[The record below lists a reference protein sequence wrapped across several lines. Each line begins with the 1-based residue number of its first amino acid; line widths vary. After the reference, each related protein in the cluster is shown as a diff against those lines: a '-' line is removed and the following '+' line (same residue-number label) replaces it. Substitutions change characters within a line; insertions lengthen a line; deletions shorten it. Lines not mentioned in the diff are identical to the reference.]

1 MQTKESNKNDE
12 LKPTPREEF
21 RVIGFYHPMGIYEY
35 MPDGTLVPFMA
46 DASNEEVVARYSF
59 ISQQIKW
66 LMKDVL
72 TILEATIGDDRQLNA
87 LKLLTKEKFSAKLD
101 WIFEQMSTVEGDM
114 AESDPATEPRYN

>member
-1 MQTKESNKNDE
+1 
-12 LKPTPREEF
+12 
-21 RVIGFYHPMGIYEY
+21 MGIYEY

-46 DASNEEVVARYSF
+46 DASNEEAVARYSF
-59 ISQQIKW
+59 ISQQVKW

-101 WIFEQMSTVEGDM
+101 WIFKQMSTVEGEEG
-114 AESDPATEPRYN
+114 ESDPATQPRYN